1 MNYFQEMT
9 ENLYQEIPNKL
20 KAYLSWLCHIMCE
33 GKFYVFK
40 FKTDLTLFKRQWK
53 YWCVFN
59 ILSKELLYL

>member
-40 FKTDLTLFKRQWK
+40 FKTDLTLFKRQ
-53 YWCVFN
+53 
-59 ILSKELLYL
+59 